1 MKARFVIHHVS
12 AGGGRGTPF
21 SSRFLQPVSV
31 LPYLSPM
38 SKRVAL
44 PKAIKTI
51 REAKQLPGA
60 RVAIAALMSH
70 AHLINIEAGRRS
82 ATEPS
87 IELLAAALGVDV
99 DAISYVTSE
108 AKSA

>member
-1 MKARFVIHHVS
+1 
-12 AGGGRGTPF
+12 
-21 SSRFLQPVSV
+21 
-31 LPYLSPM
+31 M

-44 PKAIKTI
+44 PKAIKAI

-60 RVAIAALMSH
+60 QVSIAALMSH
-70 AHLINIEAGRRS
+70 SHLINIEKGRRA

-108 AKSA
+108 AQTA